1 MPVATICSWFP
12 PPRGLCPPA
21 RPGEAMGR
29 GVHIH
34 QSLCFS
40 DGQVNV
46 PVSRYLVPPRDKLPA
61 GGVLQSSLLTYQG
74 CWVCCRKPLQN
85 DKSWEVTGGCQPTS
99 KYTRWPLPGE
109 GVHYKAHFAKNG
121 EHIWSTTSFSAVSCI
136 KIPLSGS
143 PCPVSPSTHQL
154 NLKWWLQSHP
164 LPSGICP
171 YSSA

>member
-1 MPVATICSWFP
+1 MPEIPLPTFSGPFYQLPLEKAELIYFLTPLSQSCLVWTRCSLTDAEELYLPVATICSWFP

-21 RPGEAMGR
+21 HPGEAMGR

-61 GGVLQSSLLTYQG
+61 GGVLQSSPLTYQG

-99 KYTRWPLPGE
+99 KYMRWPLPG
-109 GVHYKAHFAKNG
+109 
-121 EHIWSTTSFSAVSCI
+121 
-136 KIPLSGS
+136 
-143 PCPVSPSTHQL
+143 
-154 NLKWWLQSHP
+154 
-164 LPSGICP
+164 
-171 YSSA
+171 